1 MKRGRSGSID
11 LFSDHS
17 NSVGGASP
25 SSSSPARHG
34 GSGGLGR
41 SSSAR
46 SDGGGST
53 AGAAAGGGGG
63 GGRGGGMDDEA
74 TRQKV
79 LHAERMRIAM
89 ANMSEGQKERFEFF
103 RRSHFQRDTIKRIM
117 LESFS
122 RVREGSTNPSSA
134 AAAAAAAAAAEA
146 GGEGGGLGVDMN
158 EQMVIVLSALCKLF
172 VGDLVHGARQVM
184 EERGEEGAIPPA
196 RLREALRR
204 AVKEKRLPVMRGGL
218 QPPPPPPPST

>member
-1 MKRGRSGSID
+1 
-11 LFSDHS
+11 
-17 NSVGGASP
+17 
-25 SSSSPARHG
+25 
-34 GSGGLGR
+34 
-41 SSSAR
+41 
-46 SDGGGST
+46 
-53 AGAAAGGGGG
+53 
-63 GGRGGGMDDEA
+63 MDDEA
-74 TRQKV
+74 TRQKI

-117 LESFS
+117 LDSFS
-122 RVREGSTNPSSA
+122 RVREGSSSA
-134 AAAAAAAAAAEA
+134 APGAGGADAGGAAA
-146 GGEGGGLGVDMN
+146 GGGGGGGGEGGSEGGGLGVDMN

-204 AVKEKRLPVMRGGL
+204 AVREKRLPVMRGGL
-218 QPPPPPPPST
+218 QPPPPPPPLPPPST